1 MKRSREMIISQILDV
16 CANGAHKTKIVYQAN
31 LNFRTISPYLDL
43 LIRNGLL
50 DSEGDSDGGRLVTY
64 RTTTK
69 GRNLL
74 NDLREIHDELRPDEP
89 ITA

>member
-50 DSEGDSDGGRLVTY
+50 DSEGDPDEGRLVTY

-74 NDLREIHDELRPDEP
+74 NDLREIHDELRPDES